1 MSDAE
6 LIKAL
11 VKARMA
17 CKAVVKKEGR
27 NQAQSYS
34 YVGHEHVLTSG
45 AREALLTNGLVLV
58 ESGVHYVGEM
68 HYATKNGQQTCWR
81 WKGEFLLLHEA
92 GGVLKFEF
100 EATTGTNDK
109 TGFVAS
115 TALDRTALLRICQLA
130 GSAHEDPE
138 HDSNER
144 YEDTAK
150 RTQRVAKTLDE
161 IASGGDAAARPVQPA
176 RGGEPRPLASA
187 SAGGPALTAKAAE
200 TGAAGAAPAHAAGSN
215 ADSAAVSS
223 TDAIDEL
230 VTRYNMAAKAA
241 AEFANLPFTGECD
254 DNGCMIPPGVV
265 PVFESGDASGQR
277 YDDPALLGKV
287 RGMAKSK
294 MFKEQAP
301 PLKQIWVAYIITR
314 RDIQKLLKEDGNG

>member
-17 CKAVVKKEGR
+17 CKAVIRKEGR
-27 NQAQSYS
+27 NQAQGYA

-161 IASGGDAAARPVQPA
+161 IASGGDAAAKPVQPA
-176 RGGEPRPLASA
+176 RGGEPRPLAHASVDSGSA
-187 SAGGPALTAKAAE
+187 KSVGTTLPATDAAGSEPAQTAKAAE
-200 TGAAGAAPAHAAGSN
+200 TGEIL
-215 ADSAAVSS
+215 
-223 TDAIDEL
+223 DAQAWKH
-230 VTRYNMAAKAA
+230 RYEVVCEA
-241 AEFANLPFTGECD
+241 AEQFAKIHFSERDDLGLLVPPFPCPRFNVKAKQFGGRLYTEVPTGFVRKLVSDERFSEQSTQVQTWAMYICARRAVEKD
-254 DNGCMIPPGVV
+254 MEG
-265 PVFESGDASGQR
+265 ASG
-277 YDDPALLGKV
+277 
-287 RGMAKSK
+287 
-294 MFKEQAP
+294 E
-301 PLKQIWVAYIITR
+301 
-314 RDIQKLLKEDGNG
+314 